1 VAVLVAGLL
10 GLLSAALGSSAATP
24 GIIGGILL
32 AVLGIGLVVGT
43 WYGRARWL
51 TVLAIPV
58 ALFTFI
64 AVAAGSFIQSNP
76 NWDRWVVE
84 GSDGQLEIGDRTW
97 VVTPQDR
104 AASPLDYR
112 ISAGEAVLDLTA
124 LTSTGD
130 AEPVAPAQR
139 IEIDASV
146 GAGSLRVLLPEDV
159 QLDLTGSVDLGEIHL
174 PGQPVESGANLE
186 VTTTVDPAAEGR
198 PTYIVT
204 LDAAVGVGTLEVQ
217 S

>member
-1 VAVLVAGLL
+1 MA
-10 GLLSAALGSSAATP
+10 AALGSSAATP
-24 GIIGGILL
+24 GVIGGILL
-32 AVLGIGLVVGT
+32 VVLGIGLVIGT

-64 AVAAGSFIQSNP
+64 AVAAGAFVQSNP

-84 GSDGQLEIGDRTW
+84 GSDGQFEFGDRTW

-124 LTSTGD
+124 LTNTGD
-130 AEPVAPAQR
+130 SVQGDSGQR

-146 GAGSLRVLLPEDV
+146 GAGTLRVLLPEDMR
-159 QLDLTGSVDLGEIHL
+159 LDLTGSVNLGEIDL
-174 PGQPVESGANLE
+174 PGEPLRSGTDLE
-186 VTTTVDPAAEGR
+186 VTTTIDPAAEGR
-198 PTYIVT
+198 PAYIVT